1 MEKINVSFSQS
12 VHHINAIFEK
22 KKKIVSGHSFY
33 VNRYQSSKLKSIF
46 LFKEYTWRR
55 KTAEGASRVCE
66 ICGHLAYKL
75 FTQVVES
82 SFDGKRNRRQFNDS
96 VQV

>member
-1 MEKINVSFSQS
+1 MLVFPSLSTMS
-12 VHHINAIFEK
+12 VLFLK
-22 KKKIVSGHSFY
+22 KNCQWSLSVVSGHY
-33 VNRYQSSKLKSIF
+33 WNRYQLSKLKSIF

-55 KTAEGASRVCE
+55 KTTEGASLVCE

-82 SFDGKRNRRQFNDS
+82 FDGKRNRRQFNDS